1 MQRKRDGQGKLDAR
15 LQPRR
20 HALDEFD
27 QVGAIDGGEDGVEE
41 KGHGSR
47 VEQAGEGRPGD
58 SVEGGEDPGELS
70 RQRNE
75 GLGVIWV

>member
-47 VEQAGEGRPGD
+47 VQEAGEGRPGD
-58 SVEGGEDPGELS
+58 PVQGGEHPGQLRDERAKAS
-70 RQRNE
+70 Q
-75 GLGVIWV
+75 I